1 MRPQRRTAL
10 RTWIAACIAVAALA
24 ASARADEPPPWRTA
38 AEALSLPLTIAP
50 AMGAARALLVFFSG
64 DGGWAAVD
72 QAVSS
77 GLAARGVAT
86 IGWSSLRY
94 FATTQAPARVAEDL
108 RRLVGVLEPAGL
120 PIFVGGYSFGA
131 EVAPVVLAGEW
142 SAAERRRIAGLLLLA
157 PGASAS
163 FRVNPLD
170 WIREPPVDP
179 KHRVDDAAR
188 RLGGLRILCVTGV
201 DDTTACGALADI
213 PGVTVARVPGT
224 HHFEDGIP
232 DVIDA
237 AMTRL
242 FMPPREE
249 R

>member
-10 RTWIAACIAVAALA
+10 RARIAACIAVAALA
-24 ASARADEPPPWRTA
+24 APAGADEPPWRAA
-38 AEALSLPLTIAP
+38 AEALSLPLTIVP
-50 AMGAARALLVFFSG
+50 ATGAARALVVFFSG

-94 FATTQAPARVAEDL
+94 FSTTQSPARVAEDL
-108 RRLVGVLEPAGL
+108 RRLVRVLEPAGL

-131 EVAPVVLAGEW
+131 EVAPVVLAAEW
-142 SAAERRRIAGLLLLA
+142 SAAERQRIAGLLLLA

-179 KHRVDDAAR
+179 KHRIDDAAR
-188 RLGGLRILCVTGV
+188 RLGGLRTLCVAGR
-201 DDTTACGALADI
+201 DDTTSACGALADV
-213 PGVTVARVPGT
+213 PGVMVARVPGT
-224 HHFEDGIP
+224 HHFENGIP